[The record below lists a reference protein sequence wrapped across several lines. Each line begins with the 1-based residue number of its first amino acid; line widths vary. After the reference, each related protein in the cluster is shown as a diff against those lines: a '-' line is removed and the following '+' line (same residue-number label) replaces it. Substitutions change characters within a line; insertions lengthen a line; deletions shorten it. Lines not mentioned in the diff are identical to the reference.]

1 MDNPIY
7 KLIFMKQIFCLIA
20 IISFSLVASAFS
32 SNYLGVSIT
41 SVRPLSRVVIDG
53 RTYRPNS
60 DKIVE
65 INNLRQGYRTINIY
79 VISSGRSIYHDQ
91 LLYSDRIF
99 FRAGYYTDIIISRSG
114 RAYIDSE
121 KMVMQGW
128 EFDYPN
134 YGNDYNGH
142 KVMDATAFQQLKS
155 AIQNES
161 FEQTR
166 KSILQGAIM
175 DNAFETLQV
184 KELLNLF
191 NFEDSKLEFAKRMY
205 NVTVDKEKYGQV
217 YHVFNFSSS
226 KEALSK
232 FILEQRD
239 KHDEDEF

>member
-1 MDNPIY
+1 MDSPIC
-7 KLIFMKQIFCLIA
+7 KLIFMKKIFCLAA

-32 SNYLGVSIT
+32 NNYLRVSIT
-41 SVRPLSRVVIDG
+41 SVRPISRVVIDG

-60 DKIVE
+60 DKIVA
-65 INNLRQGYRTINIY
+65 INNLRQGYRAINIY
-79 VISSGRSIYHDQ
+79 VIGSGRGNYHDQ
-91 LLYSDRIF
+91 LLYSDRIY

-114 RAYIDSE
+114 RVYIDSE
-121 KMVMQGW
+121 RMVGEEW
-128 EFDYPN
+128 GFGFPN
-134 YGNDYNGH
+134 YGDDYNGH
-142 KVMDATAFQQLKS
+142 SVMGATAFQELKS

-175 DNAFETLQV
+175 DNVFETLQV

-205 NVTVDKEKYGQV
+205 KITIDKEKYGQV
-217 YHVFNFSSS
+217 YNVFNFSSS

-239 KHDEDEF
+239 KHYLDEF